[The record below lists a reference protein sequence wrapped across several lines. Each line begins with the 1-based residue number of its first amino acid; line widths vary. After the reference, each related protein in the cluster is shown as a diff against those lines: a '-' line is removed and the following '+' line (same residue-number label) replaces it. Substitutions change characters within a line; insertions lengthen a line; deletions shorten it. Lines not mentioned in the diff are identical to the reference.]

1 MLHGRASQA
10 NDNKGKTYYDRSRA
24 TITTENATDRERFTE
39 FKRASKDHG
48 QEEVVKEWLWLI
60 VTMGSYILIATLIIT
75 IARYRQVKKNGKH
88 RDSKRSL

>member
-48 QEEVVKEWLWLI
+48 QEEVVTDWLWLI
-60 VTMGSYILIATLIIT
+60 AMMVSYLLLAAVIIT
-75 IARYRQVKKNGKH
+75 VAKYRQEKKHGKH